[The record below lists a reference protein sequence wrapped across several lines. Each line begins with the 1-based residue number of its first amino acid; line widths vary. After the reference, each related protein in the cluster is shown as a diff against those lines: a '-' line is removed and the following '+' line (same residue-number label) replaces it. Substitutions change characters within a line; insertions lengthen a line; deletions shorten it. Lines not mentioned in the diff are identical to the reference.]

1 MSGYK
6 DFVAGDPLTAAQVD
20 GYLMRQS
27 VMVFDTTAARDSALS
42 GVLVEGMTC
51 YIKDITGNGTAGTCV
66 YNGAGWFVTFSEWE
80 TFTPAFTNLTV
91 GNGTLVAKYQ
101 YSGNK
106 VDWFISLTWGS
117 TTAITGSFV
126 YCTYPVTAADTYQAG
141 TNANAFYTIG
151 LSHYPGSIR
160 PKDTAEF
167 YLSIV
172 AASGTYA
179 KANHI
184 TATVPAT
191 WTTGH
196 IMGIAGTIAI

>member
-66 YNGAGWFVTFSEWE
+66 YNGTGWFITFSEWE
-80 TFTPAFTNLTV
+80 TFTPVFTNLTI
-91 GNGTLVAKYQ
+91 GNGSVDAKYQ
-101 YSGNK
+101 YSGDK
-106 VDWFISLTWGS
+106 VDWYISLTWGS
-117 TTAITGSFV
+117 TTAITSTFV
-126 YCTYPVTAADTYQAG
+126 ILDYPVTASSTYQAG
-141 TNANAFYTIG
+141 TNANAFYTMG
-151 LSHYPGSIR
+151 STHYPGSIR
-160 PKDTAEF
+160 PKSLTEC

-172 AASGTYA
+172 TASGTYA
-179 KANHI
+179 VANHI

-191 WTTGH
+191 WGTGH
-196 IMGIAGTIAI
+196 IMGISGTIAI